1 MSVRESIKMPGP
13 IESQDRDLYIN
24 TPLQRCYSES
34 PRSLRPLMNAQ
45 QRDDV
50 LKYETVN
57 VHVPFSANDKLASTP
72 SFQQK
77 APSALDTDYAL
88 AYGDEEVAVNDVG
101 NKISPSSQEVAHALA
116 ISPRATRPAP
126 LWFRSTI
133 AIILSA
139 FVCGIVLSPYQTLLS
154 ALTLVNIVIVALLGF
169 RLISKCAIASGA
181 IRNNSLSWLHMRGF
195 IFQRNKFPEYL
206 CPTVNDLHKILPA
219 DSLPSDCTGSPRYT
233 LRVPRLVHA
242 IDSCYRSFTLI
253 PAMLFHLC
261 FDFMLMVTQLFT
273 IFLGICEYIERYR
286 KQVVS
291 RLWFDNHKR
300 GTIHP
305 DRARELFLRSHAI
318 LILFPNSIIRQ
329 LEIMLRPIVYITG
342 ATIMPVKAKQFA
354 NALNQHIEFFWD
366 SDYTSQS
373 PLRDLYSSKTPIS
386 SATHLS

>member
-13 IESQDRDLYIN
+13 IELPDRDLYIN

-50 LKYETVN
+50 LKYEIVN
-57 VHVPFSANDKLASTP
+57 GHVPFSTNDKLASTP

-77 APSALDTDYAL
+77 APSSLDTDYVL
-88 AYGDEEVAVNDVG
+88 AYGDEDVCVNDAG

-116 ISPRATRPAP
+116 ISPRATRPVP

-139 FVCGIVLSPYQTLLS
+139 FVCGIVLSPYKILLLS
-154 ALTLVNIVIVALLGF
+154 LTLAHIVIVALLVF

-181 IRNNSLSWLHMRGF
+181 IRNDSLSWLHMRGF
-195 IFQRNKFPEYL
+195 IFQRNQFPEY
-206 CPTVNDLHKILPA
+206 CRPTVNDRHKILPV
-219 DSLPSDCTGSPRYT
+219 DSLPSLSTGSPRYT
-233 LRVPRLVHA
+233 LRVRRLVHA
-242 IDSCYRSFTLI
+242 IDSCYRLLTLI
-253 PAMLFHLC
+253 PAMFFHLC

-273 IFLGICEYIERYR
+273 LFLGICEYFERYR

-305 DRARELFLRSHAI
+305 DRVRELFLRSHAI
-318 LILFPNSIIRQ
+318 LILFPNSILRQ

-386 SATHLS
+386 SVTHLS